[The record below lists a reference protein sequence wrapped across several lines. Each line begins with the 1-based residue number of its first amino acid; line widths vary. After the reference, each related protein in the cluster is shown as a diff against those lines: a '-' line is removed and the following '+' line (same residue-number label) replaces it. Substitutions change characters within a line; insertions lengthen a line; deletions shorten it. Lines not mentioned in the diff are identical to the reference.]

1 MNNYIKSQF
10 NIKDLENL
18 SGVKAHTIRIWEKRY
33 KLLKPKRT
41 DTNIRYYDNDDLQ
54 RILNIALLNSN
65 GLKISKIAD
74 LNDESLLV
82 AVREFIVRNNKTDYA
97 INSFKLSMMNF
108 DHHLFN
114 QTYNQL
120 LVKNSFREI
129 FLEIFVRLLDEIGI
143 LWLTNTIT
151 PAHEHFISNLIQQK
165 LQLQIEKAQS
175 MEVVKKDRVFVL
187 FLPQNEIHE
196 LGLMFIHMSLL
207 LNGYPSIYLGQ
218 SIPVDN
224 LIDFHPLFGN
234 ITYVSYF
241 TINPP
246 NEEVNDYLTQINSTV
261 LRKESDEFLVL
272 GRRIQEIGEVNL
284 PLVKQFDSIQSL
296 LDSL

>member
-1 MNNYIKSQF
+1 MNNCIKSQF